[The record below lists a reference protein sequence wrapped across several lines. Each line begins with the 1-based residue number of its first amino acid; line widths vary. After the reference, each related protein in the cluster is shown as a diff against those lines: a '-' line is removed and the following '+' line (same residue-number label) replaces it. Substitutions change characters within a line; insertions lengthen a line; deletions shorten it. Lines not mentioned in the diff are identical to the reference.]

1 LILKLIKEKD
11 LKETEVQVKYA
22 EMNGQVKVII
32 NKIRSCN
39 SFVIGEL
46 DKIKYK
52 ININCIYYIESVDKR
67 TYIYC
72 KEKVYYSQMKLY
84 EILEK
89 LERFEFVQI
98 SKSCIVNLNVMVSIE
113 RLLNSKMEVKLN
125 NGEKVVASR
134 KYINNCNCIAF
145 FTRMHRRR
153 NRMAGIYAASF

>member
-1 LILKLIKEKD
+1 MILKLIKEKD
-11 LKETEVQVKYA
+11 LKETEIQVKYA
-22 EMNGQVKVII
+22 EMNGQVRVII
-32 NKIRSCN
+32 NKIKSCD

-84 EILEK
+84 ELLEK
-89 LERFEFVQI
+89 FQRFEFIQI
-98 SKSCIVNLNVMVSIE
+98 SKSCIVNLNAMVSIK
-113 RLLNSKMEVKLN
+113 RLFNSKMEVSLS

-134 KYINNCNCIAF
+134 KYIKNIKDALMKINEI
-145 FTRMHRRR
+145 TKEL
-153 NRMAGIYAASF
+153 